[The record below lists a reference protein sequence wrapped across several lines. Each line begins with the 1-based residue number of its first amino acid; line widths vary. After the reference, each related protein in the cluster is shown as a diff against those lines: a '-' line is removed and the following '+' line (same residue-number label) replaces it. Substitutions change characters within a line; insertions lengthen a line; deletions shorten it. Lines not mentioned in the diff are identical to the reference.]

1 MTEKMPKFVVMELSD
16 DLRTVLAQLCE
27 DWHLDLSAAINPLCN
42 TAVCYDLSSSLD
54 LCEEYHNAVNRAFA
68 ESMNELLEL
77 KCKADQK
84 HEYDLMR
91 KLVLGGLQ

>member
-1 MTEKMPKFVVMELSD
+1 MIEKIPKFVVMELSD

-27 DWHLDLSAAINPLCN
+27 DWRLDPSTAINPLCN
-42 TAVCYDLSSSLD
+42 TAICYDLNTLD
-54 LCEEYHNAVNRAFA
+54 LCEEYRNAVNRAFA
-68 ESMNELLEL
+68 ESINELLEL